1 MQTLKLKHLLAIR
14 WFHWIN
20 FPLLFLMIWSGI
32 LIYWAYDIYGIG
44 PLHFFPDS
52 IYKTFHIDHRLADG
66 MAMHFFF
73 MWLFVVNG
81 LLYVAY
87 TIFSGE
93 WRFLVPRSRSVFRD
107 AFQVALYDLRI
118 SKRLPP
124 QDKYNA
130 AQQVAYSGIVVMGA
144 ISVITGFAIYK
155 PTQLNWL
162 TMLCGGYQMARL
174 IHFWLTVGYVL
185 FFVMHVVQVA
195 LAGWNNFR
203 AMVIGWEAEKA
214 GPMEEAKSHE

>member
-44 PLHFFPDS
+44 PLHFFPDG
-52 IYKTFHIDHRLADG
+52 IYKAFHIDHRLADG

-73 MWLFVVNG
+73 MWLFVING
-81 LLYVAY
+81 ILYVAY

-93 WRFLVPRSRSVFRD
+93 WRFLVPRSRTVFRE
-107 AFQVALYDLRI
+107 ALQVALYDLRI
-118 SKRLPP
+118 SKKRPP

-130 AQQVAYSGIVVMGA
+130 AQQVAYCGIVVMGV

-162 TMLCGGYQMARL
+162 AELCGGYQMARL
-174 IHFWLTVGYVL
+174 IHFWLTIGYVL
-185 FFVMHVVQVA
+185 FFVLHVVQVV

-203 AMVIGWEAEKA
+203 AMVIGWEETKA
-214 GPMEEAKSHE
+214 HE